1 MIYTKSQADALL
13 VTYAGQLKVGT
24 IIRVSEQRI
33 PPGEVYFFDGSAW
46 TKGAVTSPGA
56 GNDGVFI
63 IGPKGDKGDTGD
75 TGVMGLPGG
84 PGPEG
89 PQGPQG
95 YAGLNGDKGDTGEP
109 GPTGPKGDKGDTGD
123 TGQVGP
129 KGDKGDTGDTGEPGP
144 VGPKGDKGDTGDTG
158 PAGPKGDKGDTGD
171 TGPAGPK
178 GDKGDTGPVGPKGD
192 KGDTGDTGD
201 TGPVGP
207 KGDKGDTGDTG
218 PAGTAGTTTWG
229 GITDKPAT
237 YPPPTHSHSIAEVEG
252 LQEAVNNQ
260 LGSTPGLAL
269 AAVGSTGSATTA
281 ARSDHTHPFPTPEDI
296 GAVAKTDGTAT
307 NIILAGGYAEGV
319 GAVSGT
325 APALSPTNGTIQTWT
340 LTGNSTPTAG
350 TWTDGQT
357 ITLMIDDGS
366 AFTITW
372 TSLDITWVTDAAAAP
387 TLAVDGYTVII
398 LWKVGTTIYGG
409 RV

>member
-56 GNDGVFI
+56 GNDDVVI

-75 TGVMGLPGG
+75 TGVMGLPGA

-95 YAGLNGDKGDTGEP
+95 YAGLNGDKGDTG
-109 GPTGPKGDKGDTGD
+109 
-123 TGQVGP
+123 
-129 KGDKGDTGDTGEPGP
+129 
-144 VGPKGDKGDTGDTG
+144 DTG
-158 PAGPKGDKGDTGD
+158 PA
-171 TGPAGPK
+171 
-178 GDKGDTGPVGPKGD
+178 
-192 KGDTGDTGD
+192 
-201 TGPVGP
+201 GP

-237 YPPPTHSHSIAEVEG
+237 YPPSTHSHSIAEVAG

-296 GAVAKTDGTAT
+296 GAVAKTNGTAT

-350 TWTDGQT
+350 TWTNGQT

-372 TSLDITWVTDAAAAP
+372 TSLAITWVTDAAAAP